1 MCITICG
8 WTFRKQVC
16 NMFFHFLKS
25 QTEKYTAMF
34 YLIIGVFTVTQVE
47 ACSIISL
54 DHKRIISR
62 ERWNEVPT
70 GPWHIVIHFFTE
82 VCLIRVRQDVVRGG
96 IVKKQN
102 IVQIGVWFGCGIPD
116 LQCQTSVAYKNTEK
130 NPKLVAEIYITQWPF
145 KRSHVNIEIW
155 KFFPTGLFNFFFFLP
170 EKVVGTGDGCAEVVQ
185 MISVD
190 VSDSTLHFLPEIVL
204 TKGITMNKNMCLKFI
219 LKHY

>member
-1 MCITICG
+1 MGITICG
-8 WTFRKQVC
+8 WSFRKQVC
-16 NMFFHFLKS
+16 DMFFHFLKS
-25 QTEKYTAMF
+25 QIEKYTAMF

-62 ERWNEVPT
+62 VRWNEVPT

-130 NPKLVAEIYITQWPF
+130 KPKLVAEIYITQWPF
-145 KRSHVNIEIW
+145 KCSHVNMEIW
-155 KFFPTGLFNFFFFLP
+155 NQFFPTGLFNLFFFYLR
-170 EKVVGTGDGCAEVVQ
+170 K
-185 MISVD
+185 
-190 VSDSTLHFLPEIVL
+190 
-204 TKGITMNKNMCLKFI
+204 
-219 LKHY
+219 

>member
-1 MCITICG
+1 
-8 WTFRKQVC
+8 
-16 NMFFHFLKS
+16 MFFHFLKS
-25 QTEKYTAMF
+25 QIEKYTAMF

-62 ERWNEVPT
+62 VRWNEVPT

-82 VCLIRVRQDVVRGG
+82 VCLIRVRQNVVWGG

-130 NPKLVAEIYITQWPF
+130 TPKLVAEIYITQWPF
-145 KRSHVNIEIW
+145 KCSHVNMEIW
-155 KFFPTGLFNFFFFLP
+155 NQFFPTGLFNLFFFTWESSWHRWWLCRSCANDFC
-170 EKVVGTGDGCAEVVQ
+170 GCQ
-185 MISVD
+185 WLD
-190 VSDSTLHFLPEIVL
+190 
-204 TKGITMNKNMCLKFI
+204 ITFSSWNCFDKRYYNEYKYVFKI
-219 LKHY
+219 YF

>member
-1 MCITICG
+1 
-8 WTFRKQVC
+8 
-16 NMFFHFLKS
+16 MFFHFLKS

-62 ERWNEVPT
+62 VWWNEVPT

-82 VCLIRVRQDVVRGG
+82 VCLIRVRQNVVWGG

-145 KRSHVNIEIW
+145 KRSHVNMEIW
-155 KFFPTGLFNFFFFLP
+155 NQFFPMGLFKFFFFFTWESSWNRWWLCRSCAN
-170 EKVVGTGDGCAEVVQ
+170 DFCGCQ
-185 MISVD
+185 WLD
-190 VSDSTLHFLPEIVL
+190 
-204 TKGITMNKNMCLKFI
+204 ITFSSWNCFDKRYYNE
-219 LKHY
+219 

>member
-1 MCITICG
+1 MVLDFTKAILVCKKSKNYYEIKQFLKKTYYIRITICG

-25 QTEKYTAMF
+25 QIEKYTAMF

-82 VCLIRVRQDVVRGG
+82 VCLIRVRQNVVWGG

-130 NPKLVAEIYITQWPF
+130 NL
-145 KRSHVNIEIW
+145 N
-155 KFFPTGLFNFFFFLP
+155 
-170 EKVVGTGDGCAEVVQ
+170 
-185 MISVD
+185 
-190 VSDSTLHFLPEIVL
+190 
-204 TKGITMNKNMCLKFI
+204 
-219 LKHY
+219 